1 MTDRAAATPAGGGSD
16 WLRLMPGV
24 FVLLWSTGFIGAKY
38 GLPYVEP
45 LTFLLVR
52 LALVSVVLALV
63 ALATRAPWPASWAA
77 AGRIALAGLLVHGVY
92 LSGVFLAIAH
102 GLPAGVTALIVGIQ
116 PLLTAALSGPLLGER
131 VSGRQWAGLLLGLF
145 GVGLVVREKFAIDAD
160 HLVGMGFAAAALLGI
175 TFGTL
180 YQKRHGAAMDLRS
193 GTAIQ
198 YAATALVL
206 AVAAPLS
213 ETMRIEWTGEFV
225 FALLWLSFVLSVGA
239 IFLLFALIRRGAA
252 ARVAS
257 LFYLTPPVTALV
269 AWAMFDER
277 LGAVALA
284 GMAVAVVGVALVNRS

>member
-1 MTDRAAATPAGGGSD
+1 MGGTATGGQS
-16 WLRLMPGV
+16 WLRLMPGL

-45 LTFLLVR
+45 LTFLLIR
-52 LALVSVVLALV
+52 LGLVAVVLALV
-63 ALATRAPWPASWAA
+63 ALASRAPWPQDWAT

-131 VSGRQWAGLLLGLF
+131 VSGRQWVGLLLGLA
-145 GVGLVVREKFAIDAD
+145 GVGLVVREKLSVDAE
-160 HLVGMGFAAAALLGI
+160 HLIGIGYAMAALVGI
-175 TFGTL
+175 TLGTL
-180 YQKRHGAAMDLRS
+180 YQKRHGGGMDLRS

-198 YAATALVL
+198 YAATAVVL
-206 AVAAPLS
+206 AVVAPLT
-213 ETMRIEWTGEFV
+213 ETMQVQWTGEFV
-225 FALLWLSFVLSVGA
+225 FALLWLCFVLSVGA

-252 ARVAS
+252 AKVAS

-269 AWAMFDER
+269 AWVLFGEK
-277 LGAVALA
+277 LGVAALA
-284 GMAVAVVGVALVNRS
+284 GMAVAVCGVALVNRK

>member
-1 MTDRAAATPAGGGSD
+1 MGETATGGGQT
-16 WLRLMPGV
+16 WLRLMPGL

-38 GLPYVEP
+38 GLPYAEP
-45 LTFLLVR
+45 LTFLLIR
-52 LALVSVVLALV
+52 LGLVAAVLALV
-63 ALATRAPWPASWAA
+63 ALASRAPWPKDWAT

-102 GLPAGVTALIVGIQ
+102 GLPAGVTALVVGIQ

-131 VSGRQWAGLLLGLF
+131 VSGRQWAGLLLGLA
-145 GVGLVVREKFAIDAD
+145 GVGLVVREKLSIDAE
-160 HLVGMGFAAAALLGI
+160 HLIGIGYAVAALVGI
-175 TFGTL
+175 TLGTL
-180 YQKRHGAAMDLRS
+180 YQKRHGGGMDLRS

-206 AVAAPLS
+206 AVAAPMF
-213 ETMRIEWTGEFV
+213 ETMQVQWTGEFL

-252 ARVAS
+252 AKVAS

-269 AWAMFDER
+269 AWILFGEK
-277 LGAVALA
+277 LGVAALA
-284 GMAVAVVGVALVNRS
+284 GMAVAVCGVALVNRK

>member
-1 MTDRAAATPAGGGSD
+1 MSGTATGGQS
-16 WLRLMPGV
+16 WLRLMPGL

-45 LTFLLVR
+45 LTFLLIR
-52 LALVSVVLALV
+52 LGLVAVVLALV
-63 ALATRAPWPASWAA
+63 ALASRAPWPKDWAT

-131 VSGRQWAGLLLGLF
+131 VSGRQWVGLLLGLA
-145 GVGLVVREKFAIDAD
+145 GVGLVVREKLSVDAE
-160 HLVGMGFAAAALLGI
+160 HLIGIGYAMAALVGI
-175 TFGTL
+175 TLGTL
-180 YQKRHGAAMDLRS
+180 YQKRHGGGMDLRS

-198 YAATALVL
+198 YAATAVVL
-206 AVAAPLS
+206 AVVAPLT
-213 ETMRIEWTGEFV
+213 ETMQVQWTGEFI
-225 FALLWLSFVLSVGA
+225 FALLWLCFVLSVGA

-252 ARVAS
+252 AKVAS

-269 AWAMFDER
+269 AWVLFGEK
-277 LGAVALA
+277 LGIVALA
-284 GMAVAVVGVALVNRS
+284 GMAVAVCGVALVNRK

>member
-1 MTDRAAATPAGGGSD
+1 MPTEETARGRD
-16 WLRLMPGV
+16 WLRAMPVV

-52 LALVSVVLALV
+52 LALVAAVLTLV
-63 ALATRAPWPASWAA
+63 AVATRAPWPKSWAA

-102 GLPAGVTALIVGIQ
+102 GLPAGVTALVVGIQ
-116 PLLTAALSGPLLGER
+116 PLLIAALSGPLLGER
-131 VSGRQWAGLLLGLF
+131 VNGRQWAGLLLGLA
-145 GVGLVVREKFAIDAD
+145 GVGLVVREKFVVDAE
-160 HLVGMGFAAAALLGI
+160 HLVGLGYALAALVGI
-175 TFGTL
+175 TLGTL

-206 AVAAPLS
+206 AVAAPMT
-213 ETMRIEWTGEFV
+213 ETMRIQWTGEFV

-252 ARVAS
+252 AKVSS

-269 AWAMFDER
+269 AWALFDER
-277 LGAVALA
+277 LGAVALL
-284 GMAVAVVGVALVNRS
+284 GMGVAVAGVALVNRS

>member
-1 MTDRAAATPAGGGSD
+1 MNESATGGQP
-16 WLRLMPGV
+16 WLRLMPGL

-45 LTFLLVR
+45 LTFLLIR
-52 LALVSVVLALV
+52 LGLVAVVLALV
-63 ALATRAPWPASWAA
+63 ALASRAPWPKDWRS

-131 VSGRQWAGLLLGLF
+131 VSGRQWAGLLLGLI
-145 GVGLVVREKFAIDAD
+145 GVGLVVREKLAVDAE
-160 HLVGMGFAAAALLGI
+160 HLAGIGYAAAALVGI
-175 TFGTL
+175 TLGTL
-180 YQKRHGAAMDLRS
+180 YQKRHGAGMDLRS

-198 YAATALVL
+198 YAATSLVL
-206 AVAAPLS
+206 AVVAPLT
-213 ETMRIEWTGEFV
+213 ETMQVQWTGELV
-225 FALLWLSFVLSVGA
+225 FALAWLCFVLSVGA

-252 ARVAS
+252 AKVAS

-269 AWAMFDER
+269 AWAMFGER
-277 LGAVALA
+277 LGLLALA
-284 GMAVAVVGVALVNRS
+284 GMAVAVCGVALVNRR

>member
-1 MTDRAAATPAGGGSD
+1 MSGTATGGQP
-16 WLRLMPGV
+16 WLRLMPGL

-45 LTFLLVR
+45 LTFLLIR
-52 LALVSVVLALV
+52 LGLVAVVLALV
-63 ALATRAPWPASWAA
+63 ALASRAPWPRDWAT

-131 VSGRQWAGLLLGLF
+131 VTGRQWVGLLLGLA
-145 GVGLVVREKFAIDAD
+145 GVGLVVREKLSVDAE
-160 HLVGMGFAAAALLGI
+160 HLIGIGYAVAALVGI
-175 TFGTL
+175 TLGTL
-180 YQKRHGAAMDLRS
+180 YQKRHGGGMDLRS

-198 YAATALVL
+198 YAATAVALGI
-206 AVAAPLS
+206 AAPLT
-213 ETMRIEWTGEFV
+213 ETMQVQWTGEFV
-225 FALLWLSFVLSVGA
+225 FALLWLCFVLSVGA

-252 ARVAS
+252 AKVAS

-269 AWAMFDER
+269 AWMLFGEK
-277 LGAVALA
+277 LGIAALA
-284 GMAVAVVGVALVNRS
+284 GMAVAVCGVALVNRK

>member
-1 MTDRAAATPAGGGSD
+1 MGGTATGGQT
-16 WLRLMPGV
+16 WLRLMPGL

-45 LTFLLVR
+45 LTFLLIR
-52 LALVSVVLALV
+52 LGLVAVVLALV
-63 ALATRAPWPASWAA
+63 ALASRAPWPKDWTT

-131 VSGRQWAGLLLGLF
+131 VSGRQWVGLLLGLA
-145 GVGLVVREKFAIDAD
+145 GVGLVVREKLSVDAE
-160 HLVGMGFAAAALLGI
+160 HLIGIGYAMAALVGI
-175 TFGTL
+175 TLGTL
-180 YQKRHGAAMDLRS
+180 YQKRHGGGMDLRS

-198 YAATALVL
+198 YAATAVVL
-206 AVAAPLS
+206 AVVAPLT
-213 ETMRIEWTGEFV
+213 ETMQVQWTGEFI
-225 FALLWLSFVLSVGA
+225 FALLWLCFVLSVGA

-252 ARVAS
+252 AKVAS

-269 AWAMFDER
+269 AWMLFGEK
-277 LGAVALA
+277 LGVAALA
-284 GMAVAVVGVALVNRS
+284 GMAVAVCGVALVNRK

>member
-1 MTDRAAATPAGGGSD
+1 MGETATGGGQT
-16 WLRLMPGV
+16 WLRLMPGL

-38 GLPYVEP
+38 GLPYAEP
-45 LTFLLVR
+45 LTFLLIR
-52 LALVSVVLALV
+52 LGLVAAVLALV
-63 ALATRAPWPASWAA
+63 ALASRAPWPKDWAT

-102 GLPAGVTALIVGIQ
+102 GLPAGVTALVVGIQ

-131 VSGRQWAGLLLGLF
+131 VSGRQWAGLLLGLA
-145 GVGLVVREKFAIDAD
+145 GVGLVVREKLSVDAE
-160 HLVGMGFAAAALLGI
+160 HLIGIGYAVAALVGI
-175 TFGTL
+175 TLGTL
-180 YQKRHGAAMDLRS
+180 YQKRHGGGMDLRS

-206 AVAAPLS
+206 AVAAPMF
-213 ETMRIEWTGEFV
+213 ETMQVQWTGEFL

-252 ARVAS
+252 AKVAS

-269 AWAMFDER
+269 AWILFGEK
-277 LGAVALA
+277 LGVAALA
-284 GMAVAVVGVALVNRS
+284 GMAVAVCGVALVNRK

>member
-1 MTDRAAATPAGGGSD
+1 MTDRTTGGGPD
-16 WLRLMPGV
+16 WLRLMPGL

-52 LALVSVVLALV
+52 LGLVAAVLALV
-63 ALATRAPWPASWAA
+63 ALATRAPWPKSWAA

-102 GLPAGVTALIVGIQ
+102 GLPAGVTALVVGLQ
-116 PLLTAALSGPLLGER
+116 PLLIAALSGPMLGER
-131 VSGRQWAGLLLGLF
+131 VSGRQWAGLLLGLL

-160 HLVGMGFAAAALLGI
+160 HLIGLGYALAALLGI

-180 YQKRHGAAMDLRS
+180 YQKRHGTGMDLRS

-206 AVAAPLS
+206 AVAAPLT
-213 ETMRIEWTGEFV
+213 ETMRIEWTGAFV

-252 ARVAS
+252 AKVSS
-257 LFYLTPPVTALV
+257 LFYLTPPVTALI

-284 GMAVAVVGVALVNRS
+284 GMGVAVAGVALVNRS

>member
-1 MTDRAAATPAGGGSD
+1 MSETATGGGQT
-16 WLRLMPGV
+16 WLRLMPGL

-45 LTFLLVR
+45 LTFLLIR
-52 LALVSVVLALV
+52 LGLVAVVLALV
-63 ALATRAPWPASWAA
+63 ALASRAPWPKDWAT

-102 GLPAGVTALIVGIQ
+102 GLPAGVTALVVGIQ

-131 VSGRQWAGLLLGLF
+131 VSGRQWAGLLLGLA
-145 GVGLVVREKFAIDAD
+145 GVGLVVREKLSVDAE
-160 HLVGMGFAAAALLGI
+160 HLIGIGYAVAALVGI
-175 TFGTL
+175 TLGTL
-180 YQKRHGAAMDLRS
+180 YQKRHGGGMDLRS

-206 AVAAPLS
+206 AVAAPLT
-213 ETMRIEWTGEFV
+213 ETMQVQWTGEFL

-252 ARVAS
+252 AKVAS

-269 AWAMFDER
+269 AWILFGEK
-277 LGAVALA
+277 LGVAALA
-284 GMAVAVVGVALVNRS
+284 GMAVAVCGVALVNRK

>member
-1 MTDRAAATPAGGGSD
+1 MSETATGGGQT
-16 WLRLMPGV
+16 WLRLMPGL

-38 GLPYVEP
+38 GLPYAEP
-45 LTFLLVR
+45 LTFLLIR
-52 LALVSVVLALV
+52 LGLVAVVLALV
-63 ALATRAPWPASWAA
+63 ALASRAPWPKDWAT

-102 GLPAGVTALIVGIQ
+102 GLPAGVTALVVGIQ

-131 VSGRQWAGLLLGLF
+131 VSGRQWGGLLLGLA
-145 GVGLVVREKFAIDAD
+145 GVGLVVREKLSIDAE
-160 HLVGMGFAAAALLGI
+160 HLIGIGYAVAALIGI
-175 TFGTL
+175 TLGTL
-180 YQKRHGAAMDLRS
+180 YQKRHGGGMDLRS

-206 AVAAPLS
+206 AVAAPLT
-213 ETMRIEWTGEFV
+213 ETMQVQWTGEFL

-252 ARVAS
+252 AKVAS

-269 AWAMFDER
+269 AWILFGEK
-277 LGAVALA
+277 LGVLALA
-284 GMAVAVVGVALVNRS
+284 GMAVAVCGVALVNRK

>member
-1 MTDRAAATPAGGGSD
+1 MGETTTGGGQT
-16 WLRLMPGV
+16 WLRLMPGL

-45 LTFLLVR
+45 LTFLLLR
-52 LALVSVVLALV
+52 LGLVAVVLALV
-63 ALATRAPWPASWAA
+63 ALASRAPWPRDWAT

-131 VSGRQWAGLLLGLF
+131 VSGRQWAGLLLGLA
-145 GVGLVVREKFAIDAD
+145 GVGLVVREKLSVDAE
-160 HLVGMGFAAAALLGI
+160 HMIGIGYAVAALVGI
-175 TFGTL
+175 TLGTL
-180 YQKRHGAAMDLRS
+180 YQKRHGGGMDLRS

-198 YAATALVL
+198 YAATAVAL
-206 AVAAPLS
+206 AAIAPMT
-213 ETMRIEWTGEFV
+213 ETMQVQWTGEFV
-225 FALLWLSFVLSVGA
+225 FALLWLCFVLSVGA

-252 ARVAS
+252 AKVAS

-269 AWAMFDER
+269 AWMLFGEK
-277 LGAVALA
+277 LGVTALA
-284 GMAVAVVGVALVNRS
+284 GMAVAVCGVALVNRK

>member
-1 MTDRAAATPAGGGSD
+1 MGGTATGGQT
-16 WLRLMPGV
+16 WLRLMPGL

-45 LTFLLVR
+45 LTFLLIR
-52 LALVSVVLALV
+52 LGLVAVVLALV
-63 ALATRAPWPASWAA
+63 ALASRAPWPKDWAT

-131 VSGRQWAGLLLGLF
+131 VSGRQWVGLLLGLA
-145 GVGLVVREKFAIDAD
+145 GVGLVVREKLSVDAE
-160 HLVGMGFAAAALLGI
+160 HLIGIGYAMAALVGI
-175 TFGTL
+175 TLGTL
-180 YQKRHGAAMDLRS
+180 YQKRHGGGMDLRS

-198 YAATALVL
+198 YAATAVVL
-206 AVAAPLS
+206 AVVAPLT
-213 ETMRIEWTGEFV
+213 ETMQVQWTGEFV
-225 FALLWLSFVLSVGA
+225 FALLWLCFVLSVGA

-252 ARVAS
+252 AKVAS

-269 AWAMFDER
+269 AWVLFGEK
-277 LGAVALA
+277 LGVAALA
-284 GMAVAVVGVALVNRS
+284 GMAVAVCGVALVNRK

>member
-1 MTDRAAATPAGGGSD
+1 MSGTATGGQT
-16 WLRLMPGV
+16 WLRLMPGL

-45 LTFLLVR
+45 LTFLLIR
-52 LALVSVVLALV
+52 LGLVAVVLALV
-63 ALATRAPWPASWAA
+63 ALASRAPWPKDWAT

-131 VSGRQWAGLLLGLF
+131 VSGRQWVGLLLGLA
-145 GVGLVVREKFAIDAD
+145 GVGLVVREKLSVDAE
-160 HLVGMGFAAAALLGI
+160 HLVGIGYAMAALVGI
-175 TFGTL
+175 TLGTL
-180 YQKRHGAAMDLRS
+180 YQKRHGGGMDLRS

-198 YAATALVL
+198 YAATAVVL
-206 AVAAPLS
+206 AVVAPLT
-213 ETMRIEWTGEFV
+213 ETMQVQWTGEFI
-225 FALLWLSFVLSVGA
+225 FALLWLCFVLSVGA

-252 ARVAS
+252 AKVAS

-269 AWAMFDER
+269 AWMLFGEK
-277 LGAVALA
+277 LGVAALA
-284 GMAVAVVGVALVNRS
+284 GMAVAVCGVALVNRK

>member
-1 MTDRAAATPAGGGSD
+1 MGGTATGGQS
-16 WLRLMPGV
+16 WLRLMPGL

-45 LTFLLVR
+45 LTFLLIR
-52 LALVSVVLALV
+52 LGLVAVVLALV
-63 ALATRAPWPASWAA
+63 ALASRAPWPKDWAT

-131 VSGRQWAGLLLGLF
+131 VSGRQWVGLLLGLA
-145 GVGLVVREKFAIDAD
+145 GVGLVVREKLSVDTEHLIGIGYAMAA
-160 HLVGMGFAAAALLGI
+160 LVGI
-175 TFGTL
+175 TLGTL
-180 YQKRHGAAMDLRS
+180 YQKRHGGGMDLRS

-198 YAATALVL
+198 YAATAVVL
-206 AVAAPLS
+206 AVVAPLT
-213 ETMRIEWTGEFV
+213 ETMQVQWTGEFI
-225 FALLWLSFVLSVGA
+225 FALLWLCFVLSVGA

-252 ARVAS
+252 AKVAS

-269 AWAMFDER
+269 AWVLFGEK
-277 LGAVALA
+277 LGVAALA
-284 GMAVAVVGVALVNRS
+284 GMAVAVCGVALVNRK

>member
-1 MTDRAAATPAGGGSD
+1 MSGTATGGQT
-16 WLRLMPGV
+16 WLRLMPGL

-45 LTFLLVR
+45 LTFLLIR
-52 LALVSVVLALV
+52 LGLVAVVLALV
-63 ALATRAPWPASWAA
+63 ALASRAPWPKDWAT

-131 VSGRQWAGLLLGLF
+131 VSGRQWVGLLLGLA
-145 GVGLVVREKFAIDAD
+145 GVGLVVREKLSVDAE
-160 HLVGMGFAAAALLGI
+160 HLIGIGYAMAALVGI
-175 TFGTL
+175 TLGTL
-180 YQKRHGAAMDLRS
+180 YQKRHGGGMDLRS

-198 YAATALVL
+198 YAATAVLL
-206 AVAAPLS
+206 AVVAPLT
-213 ETMRIEWTGEFV
+213 ETMQVQWTGEFI
-225 FALLWLSFVLSVGA
+225 FALLWLCFVLSVGA

-252 ARVAS
+252 AKVAS

-269 AWAMFDER
+269 AWVLFGEK
-277 LGAVALA
+277 LGIVALA
-284 GMAVAVVGVALVNRS
+284 GMAVAVCGVALVNRK

>member
-1 MTDRAAATPAGGGSD
+1 MTDKRTGGGPD

-38 GLPYVEP
+38 GLPYAEP

-52 LALVSVVLALV
+52 LGLVAVVLALV
-63 ALATRAPWPASWAA
+63 ALATRAPWPTSWRSV
-77 AGRIALAGLLVHGVY
+77 GRIALAGLLVHGVY

-131 VSGRQWAGLLLGLF
+131 VSGRQWGGLLLGLF
-145 GVGLVVREKFAIDAD
+145 GVGLVVREKFAVDAD
-160 HLVGMGFAAAALLGI
+160 HLIGMGFAAAALVGI
-175 TFGTL
+175 TLGTL
-180 YQKRHGAAMDLRS
+180 YQKRHGAGMDLRS

-206 AVAAPLS
+206 AVAAPLT
-213 ETMRIEWTGEFV
+213 ETMHIQWTGEFV

-284 GMAVAVVGVALVNRS
+284 GMVVAVMGVALVNR

>member
-1 MTDRAAATPAGGGSD
+1 MSETATGGGQT
-16 WLRLMPGV
+16 WLRLMPGL

-45 LTFLLVR
+45 LTFLLIR
-52 LALVSVVLALV
+52 LGLVAVVLALV
-63 ALATRAPWPASWAA
+63 ALASRAPWPKDWPT

-102 GLPAGVTALIVGIQ
+102 GLPAGVTALVVGIQ

-131 VSGRQWAGLLLGLF
+131 VSGRQWAGLLLGLA
-145 GVGLVVREKFAIDAD
+145 GVGLVVREKLSVDAE
-160 HLVGMGFAAAALLGI
+160 HLIGIGYAVAALVGI
-175 TFGTL
+175 TLGTL
-180 YQKRHGAAMDLRS
+180 YQKRHGGGMDLRS

-206 AVAAPLS
+206 AVAAPLT
-213 ETMRIEWTGEFV
+213 ETMQVQWTGEFL

-252 ARVAS
+252 AKVAS

-269 AWAMFDER
+269 AWILFGEK
-277 LGAVALA
+277 LGVAALA
-284 GMAVAVVGVALVNRS
+284 GMAVAVCGVALVNRK